1 MKQNIKVQKESLID
15 WSISQKGKVIF
26 WIQKEKGIGYRLK
39 STRHFQVSIEDYCID
54 FKDAKNT
61 AKQYLCLFND

>member
-1 MKQNIKVQKESLID
+1 MKVQKESLID

-26 WIQKEKGIGYRLK
+26 WIQKEKGLGYRLK
-39 STRHFQVSIEDYCID
+39 STRHFEVSIDDFCID

-61 AKQYLCLFND
+61 AKEYFCLFND